1 MKLFQITVK
10 ADTNDADYITNT
22 HNVDRLDDIYVHENE
37 FFEGSKQLRY
47 FDFCEL
53 LSKTLTDSKSQQ
65 EHRGHN
71 WASEYSNDTPKRY
84 TIMKFLEGLGYNP
97 NEDSV
102 DEDWEDQLF
111 NEVENLI
118 CDFLPYGD
126 YGVHTVV
133 SIEAIPVGQ
142 VIKYL

>member
-1 MKLFQITVK
+1 MKLFQVIVK
-10 ADTNDADYITNT
+10 ADTNDADYITST
-22 HNVDRLDDIYVHENE
+22 HHVDRLDDIYVHENE

-53 LSKTLTDSKSQQ
+53 LSKTLIDSKSQP

-71 WASEYSNDTPKRY
+71 WASKYSNDEPKHY
-84 TIMKFLEGLGYNP
+84 TIMKFLEGLGY
-97 NEDSV
+97 EYA
-102 DEDWEDQLF
+102 DEDAEDDLIDQID
-111 NEVENLI
+111 NCI

-126 YGVHTVV
+126 HGVHTVV

-142 VIKYL
+142 MIKYL

>member
-1 MKLFQITVK
+1 MKLFQVIVK

-22 HNVDRLDDIYVHENE
+22 HHVDRLDDIYVYEND

-53 LSKTLTDSKSQQ
+53 LSKTLIDSKSQPK
-65 EHRGHN
+65 HRGHN
-71 WASEYSNDTPKRY
+71 WASEYSNDEPKHY
-84 TIMKFLEGLGYNP
+84 TIMKFLEGLGY
-97 NEDSV
+97 EYA
-102 DEDWEDQLF
+102 DEDAEDDL
-111 NEVENLI
+111 VNLIDNCI

-126 YGVHTVV
+126 HGVHTVV

-142 VIKYL
+142 MIKYL

>member
-1 MKLFQITVK
+1 MKLFQVIVK
-10 ADTNDADYITNT
+10 ADTNDADYITST
-22 HNVDRLDDIYVHENE
+22 HHVNRLDDIYIHENE

-53 LSKTLTDSKSQQ
+53 LSKTLIDSKSQQ

-71 WASEYSNDTPKRY
+71 WASEYSNETPKRY
-84 TIMKFLEGLGYNP
+84 TIVKFLEGLGY
-97 NEDSV
+97 DA
-102 DEDWEDQLF
+102 DEDED
-111 NEVENLI
+111 VEDDLIDQIDNLI

-126 YGVHTVV
+126 HGVHTVV

-142 VIKYL
+142 MIKYL

>member
-22 HNVDRLDDIYVHENE
+22 HNVNRLDDIYIHENE
-37 FFEGSKQLRY
+37 FFEGSKQLRH

-53 LSKTLTDSKSQQ
+53 LSKSLIDSKSQQ

-71 WASEYSNDTPKRY
+71 WASEYSNETPKRY
-84 TIMKFLEGLGYNP
+84 TIMKFLEGLGYGA
-97 NEDSV
+97 DV
-102 DEDWEDQLF
+102 DADEDVEDDLIDQID
-111 NEVENLI
+111 NLI

>member
-10 ADTNDADYITNT
+10 ADTNDADYITST
-22 HNVDRLDDIYVHENE
+22 HNVDRLDDIYIHENE
-37 FFEGSKQLRY
+37 FFEGSKQLRH

-71 WASEYSNDTPKRY
+71 WASEYSNETPKRY
-84 TIMKFLEGLGYNP
+84 TIMKFLEGLGY
-97 NEDSV
+97 EYA
-102 DEDWEDQLF
+102 DEDAEDDLIDQID
-111 NEVENLI
+111 NLI